1 MDSVMQDPLIKIIAL
16 QKKAAEKNEIRLP
29 NWSDDKRGAPNEVVR
44 SALFNARNKN
54 RKREYLKKAEIA
66 LIGNGSIK
74 YTGEELR
81 QDDETVWLQILH
93 LAREHPLEDI
103 IEFTAY
109 SFLRS
114 VNWPTTVFYYQKLED
129 CLNRMATTTLVI
141 ESERLGKA
149 CGVSIIRKY
158 EKSDNGNL
166 WRVWIEKEMK
176 CLFDGNCYTLT
187 EWEQRLSLPV
197 GITTWL
203 HAYIASHQKPHA
215 IKIESII
222 TAAGLTVKRKD
233 HAKEIIEGG
242 LRELVKVGFLKKYK
256 FKDGKIFVRRMTDND
271 QKDSDTDD
279 GSDWITIDKLS

>member
-1 MDSVMQDPLIKIIAL
+1 MSDPLKKIIAL
-16 QKKAAEKNEIRLP
+16 QKKIIQKNENHLP
-29 NWSDDKRGAPNEVVR
+29 RWNNNNRAAPNEIVR

-54 RKREYLKKAEIA
+54 QQREYLKKAEIA

-93 LAREHPLEDI
+93 LAREHPLAEI

-109 SFLRS
+109 SFLKS
-114 VNWPTTVFYYQKLED
+114 LNWPTTAFYYQKLED
-129 CLNRMATTTLVI
+129 CLNRMATTTLII

-176 CLFDGNCYTLT
+176 CLFDDSCYTLT

-197 GITTWL
+197 GIATWL
-203 HAYIASHQKPHA
+203 HAYIASHKKPHA
-215 IKIESII
+215 VKIETII
-222 TAAGLTVKRKD
+222 AAAGLTVKQKF
-233 HAKEIIEGG
+233 HATALIKSG
-242 LRELVKVGFLKKYK
+242 LNELLKVGFLKKYK
-256 FKDGKIFVRRMTDND
+256 IKDEKIFVKRITDTDNE
-271 QKDSDTDD
+271 KDKED
-279 GSDWITIDKLS
+279 GEGWVTIKNLPQIDR